1 MSSTSPIAM
10 SSQDQYPEYV
20 QHLHA
25 AERSLQSLAAL
36 RPDETRIAGWTSE
49 IIAIKAAF
57 ATCLAETSSTN
68 WSDIVEAGA
77 EPLMSVATLIEGIDP
92 TFGNTHDE
100 SKERLSELSVDQ
112 RTQWDVLESLSR
124 AFETFG
130 SLEDDLSDEA
140 SEANSAQRCDE
151 GNLAGSLHDEEVIP
165 PPKSRTINGAEMRET
180 TRRELNRDVPSCL
193 PSTWTRARR
202 LYGR

>member
-1 MSSTSPIAM
+1 MSSTSQIAM

-25 AERSLQSLAAL
+25 AE
-36 RPDETRIAGWTSE
+36 P
-49 IIAIKAAF
+49 K
-57 ATCLAETSSTN
+57 SSPSKRHSQPASRKQAVN
-68 WSDIVEAGA
+68 WGDIVEAGA

-180 TRRELNRDVPSCL
+180 TRREL
-193 PSTWTRARR
+193 
-202 LYGR
+202 